1 MIIQIGDRQIHIQFV
16 PTYGLALG
24 YLFYNPLQEPDT
36 DELDEEDYFE
46 RHTVLLTLFALIVT
60 VWKS

>member
-1 MIIQIGDRQIHIQFV
+1 MIINFGNTQMHFQFV

>member
-1 MIIQIGDRQIHIQFV
+1 MIINFGNTQIHFQFV
-16 PTYGLALG
+16 PTYGFALG

-36 DELDEEDYFE
+36 DEIDEDDYYE
-46 RHTVLLTLFALIVT
+46 RHTLLLTLFALIVT

>member
-1 MIIQIGDRQIHIQFV
+1 MIINFGNTQIHIQLV

-24 YLFYNPLQEPDT
+24 YLYYNPLQEPDT
-36 DELDEEDYFE
+36 DEIDEDDYFE
-46 RHTVLLTLFALIVT
+46 RHTLLLTLFALIVT

>member
-1 MIIQIGDRQIHIQFV
+1 MIINFGNTQMHFQFV

-36 DELDEEDYFE
+36 DEIDEEDYFE

>member
-1 MIIQIGDRQIHIQFV
+1 MIIQIGDRQIHIQLV
-16 PTYGLALG
+16 PTYGLAFG

-36 DELDEEDYFE
+36 DEIDEDDYFE

>member
-1 MIIQIGDRQIHIQFV
+1 MHFQFV

-36 DELDEEDYFE
+36 DEIDEDDYFE
-46 RHTVLLTLFALIVT
+46 RHTLLLTLFALIVT

>member
-1 MIIQIGDRQIHIQFV
+1 MIINFGNTQMHFQFV

-24 YLFYNPLQEPDT
+24 YLFYNPLQEPDA
-36 DELDEEDYFE
+36 DEIDEEDYFE

>member
-1 MIIQIGDRQIHIQFV
+1 MIINFGNTQMHFQFV

-46 RHTVLLTLFALIVT
+46 RHTLLLTLFALIVT

>member
-1 MIIQIGDRQIHIQFV
+1 MTIDFGKHTAHIQFV

-36 DELDEEDYFE
+36 DEIEDEDYFT
-46 RHTVLLTLFALIVT
+46 RHTLLLGIFALIVT
-60 VWKS
+60 VWES